1 MNMNY
6 FIMIKVFFVRTMQVL
21 RDFSVACCA
30 HGGCEATM
38 QSFSQE
44 GPAKECIFGWQ
55 CNGKG
60 HITRMHLTNQ
70 RMKCTLEAFQNL
82 TQMTDLHEL
91 ELSDATEVEGV
102 SCSCHCLCCVVL
114 SRQSCVHSHCHRR
127 CQERSRLLVRERV
140 HGRGP
145 LLIHPSLHCIDS
157 LLHASCTCAAT
168 AVDCKRGGAVQETST
183 LSSQPFRAH
192 ISSKCWSSATRLS
205 VESCLLAAPLAAP
218 LASFSSL

>member
-1 MNMNY
+1 MIMNY
-6 FIMIKVFFVRTMQVL
+6 LLRTMQVL
-21 RDFSVACCA
+21 RDLSTACCA

-38 QSFSQE
+38 QSFSQG

-102 SCSCHCLCCVVL
+102 TCSCPLLVL
-114 SRQSCVHSHCHRR
+114 SCPGSLAFIFHCHER
-127 CQERSRLLVRERV
+127 CQERSRLLLRERV
-140 HGRGP
+140 HVRGP
-145 LLIHPSLHCIDS
+145 LLKHPSLHCIDS
-157 LLHASCTCAAT
+157 LLHACCTCAAT
-168 AVDCKRGGAVQETST
+168 AVECKHGGAVQETST

-192 ISSKCWSSATRLS
+192 ISSKCWSSATRPS
-205 VESCLLAAPLAAP
+205 VGSCLLAAPLAAP